1 MALTQLV
8 DDTRRKA
15 GVATA
20 AGAIIERCESVLG
33 AGFDKGMVDRC
44 KVVWQ
49 LSFGLL
55 ELTLDPHEFPTEHDD
70 SILNLDLRLG
80 RVLFDRFEFA
90 FQTHQLALQIVEIFE
105 DFEDFIR
112 QDAVGLGV
120 GRKLVFNGL
129 VFPIVRGPVEFALPL
144 VKLGLVLTL
153 LELLAVCI
161 HPVFLDRL
169 LASRHRI
176 AGLLRSILSRLDL
189 LGGPFDLPP
198 DIGYLEQNLVKSTD
212 NRIGY
217 WHSGQTRKGAGLGRA
232 FG

>member
-33 AGFDKGMVDRC
+33 AGFDKRMVDRC

-49 LSFGLL
+49 LTFGLL
-55 ELTLDPHEFPTEHDD
+55 ELTLDPHEFSTEHDD

-90 FQTHQLALQIVEIFE
+90 FQTHQLALQIVEIFQ

-120 GRKLVFNGL
+120 GRKLV
-129 VFPIVRGPVEFALPL
+129 
-144 VKLGLVLTL
+144 LT
-153 LELLAVCI
+153 AWY
-161 HPVFLDRL
+161 
-169 LASRHRI
+169 
-176 AGLLRSILSRLDL
+176 SRLFEVPL
-189 LGGPFDLPP
+189 SFPC
-198 DIGYLEQNLVKSTD
+198 
-212 NRIGY
+212 
-217 WHSGQTRKGAGLGRA
+217 HS
-232 FG
+232 